1 MAAGPPD
8 PADRGAAARLSVVIL
23 NWNAWEA
30 ARDRALEV
38 SAWSELRPE
47 VWVVENGSRGDD
59 LARLRAALPDAHVLD
74 AGRNL
79 GFGGG
84 VNLALGEI
92 STPFALLLNHDAGLD
107 EPAARHLVALLETRR
122 EIAVAGPALTDPA
135 GRIEALGGRD
145 IGRHVRT
152 HRRPD
157 DVDEPPPAEAID
169 VAYVPGTVALLRT
182 EAVRA
187 VGALDERFFF
197 SGEMPDL
204 CRRLV
209 DRGWRCV
216 VLPTARG
223 WHDRG
228 GRGARREA
236 LDAYY
241 SLRNRFLFLRKHP
254 SPGRRWLWALY
265 AVASSL
271 RHLARGRPR
280 RARAE
285 LLALSH
291 GLRGRFG
298 DAHRELGW

>member
-1 MAAGPPD
+1 M
-8 PADRGAAARLSVVIL
+8 IL
-23 NWNAWEA
+23 NWNSWAA
-30 ARDRALEV
+30 ARDRALEIA
-38 SAWSELRPE
+38 SWSELRPE
-47 VWVVENGSRGDD
+47 VWVIDNGSRGDD
-59 LARLRAALPDAHVLD
+59 LARLRSALPMAHVLD

-84 VNLALGEI
+84 VNLALSRI
-92 STPFALLLNHDAGLD
+92 AAPFTLLLNHDAGLD
-107 EPAARHLVALLETRR
+107 QGAARDLLALLETRSD
-122 EIAVAGPALTDPA
+122 IAVAGPALTDPA

-145 IGRHVRT
+145 IRRHVRT
-152 HRRPD
+152 HVRPA
-157 DVDEPPPAEAID
+157 EGGGPPATGPLD
-169 VAYVPGTVALLRT
+169 VAYVPGTAALLRT

-187 VGALDERFFF
+187 VGGLDESFFF

-216 VLPTARG
+216 VLPTARA

-254 SPGRRWLWALY
+254 APGRRLFWTLY
-265 AVASSL
+265 AVASAL
-271 RHLARGRPR
+271 RHLLRGRAR
-280 RARAE
+280 RAGAE
-285 LLALSH
+285 LLALAH

-298 DAHRELGW
+298 DAHAELGW